1 MHDIRAIR
9 ENPAAYAA
17 ALSRRPAV
25 DGASE
30 IAAIMALD
38 EKVRAAIL
46 RKQEAEQARNA
57 KSKEIGKAKA
67 AKDEALAQT
76 LMADV
81 AAAKQTIEDAG
92 RQEADATRDRDDLLA
107 RLPNVPLEDVP
118 QGADEHG
125 NVVQRTVGTPRQFN
139 YVPKDHADIGEKM
152 GLMDFEAAA
161 RMSGSRFVVLKG
173 QLARLERSL
182 AAFMLDIQTGENGY
196 VEHATPL
203 IVKDHA
209 MFGTGQLPKFG
220 EDLFFGVSGTEPIVR
235 FVDTERDETSIQNYV
250 FSVLQSLNN
259 VEDER
264 PLTAEAIF
272 ARMRRISISDY
283 CLPERSSDSDYVADF
298 AKRAADRLR
307 PFASLTPSNAIQ
319 MFKLTT
325 TRFPGENARRVQ
337 SSISDARWLIP
348 TAEVSLTN
356 IYREQIVDGDSLP
369 VRMTAAT
376 PCFRSEAGSGGRD
389 IKGMIRQH
397 QFIKVELVSITKPE
411 DSEAEHQRMTKCAE
425 GILERLGLPY
435 RTVLL
440 CTGDMGFGARKTYDL
455 EVWLPSQNTYREISS
470 CSNCGDFQARR
481 MDAKFRREQ
490 GAKPEFVHTLNG
502 SGLAV
507 GRTLV
512 AILENYQRED
522 GKVDVPEALRPYMGN
537 LEVIG

>member
-9 ENPAAYAA
+9 ENPTAYAA
-17 ALSRRPAV
+17 TLSRRPTV

-30 IAAIMALD
+30 VAKVMAAD

-57 KSKEIGKAKA
+57 RSKEIGKAKA
-67 AKDEALAQT
+67 SKDEALAAS

-81 AAAKQTIEDAG
+81 AAAKETIEKAG
-92 RQEADATRDRDDLLA
+92 ADEAAATSERDDLLA
-107 RLPNVPLEDVP
+107 RLPNVPFEDVP

-125 NVVQRTVGTPRQFN
+125 NVEVRRHGEPRKFN
-139 YVPKDHADIGEKM
+139 YAPRDHADIGEKM
-152 GLMDFEAAA
+152 GMMDFEAAA
-161 RMSGSRFVVLKG
+161 RMSGARFVVLKKH
-173 QLARLERSL
+173 LARMERAL
-182 AAFMLDIQTGENGY
+182 AQFMLDVQTEENGY
-196 VEHATPL
+196 TEHATPL
-203 IVKDHA
+203 LVRPEA
-209 MFGTGQLPKFG
+209 MYGTGQLPKFE
-220 EDLFFGVSGTEPIVR
+220 EDLFGFKNI
-235 FVDTERDETSIQNYV
+235 D
-250 FSVLQSLNN
+250 
-259 VEDER
+259 
-264 PLTAEAIF
+264 
-272 ARMRRISISDY
+272 
-283 CLPERSSDSDYVADF
+283 PERVAQWWENYFRNGSGGTGAANRLFEAGAQWMAEDY
-298 AKRAADRLR
+298 
-307 PFASLTPSNAIQ
+307 
-319 MFKLTT
+319 
-325 TRFPGENARRVQ
+325 ARR
-337 SSISDARWLIP
+337 DFYLIP

-356 IYREQIVDGDSLP
+356 IYREQIVDGETLP

-376 PCFRSEAGSGGRD
+376 PCFRSEAGSAGRD
-389 IKGMIRQH
+389 TKGMIRQH

-425 GILERLGLPY
+425 EILERLELPY

-481 MDAKFRREQ
+481 MDAKFRRGQ
-490 GAKPEFVHTLNG
+490 GEKPEFVHTLNG

-522 GKVDVPEALRPYMGN
+522 GKVDVPKALVPYMGG